1 MTRMNISIFE
11 HDAQASAFESATKC
25 QILTSRSHNR
35 CTRLRV
41 VLILVAIL
49 FFFTTPLK
57 AKDTVYLRGE
67 KPGDADI
74 KAVGEITDYTGQMIS
89 IKPVNGVLRNYP
101 GNRVLRI
108 ESTWNR
114 QHEEG
119 DKAFAAGD
127 YAVALKQYSLALNSD
142 QRTWVRR
149 MLLAQLVWCYR
160 NLGDYTTSAERFI
173 ALVGSDP
180 HTPYFNAIP
189 LQWTSSEKVDETKAN
204 TWMTQRGQPAVQ
216 LIGASHL
223 LFGNSNHPAATA
235 TVRELTRSA
244 DPRIAAL
251 ATGQLWRT
259 LLISA
264 QASDLDR
271 WAELI
276 EKMPEELQAGPY
288 FVLGT
293 TLARQGQSERAALA
307 LLRPP
312 VLYSSE
318 RSLAAE
324 SLLAAAGELAKL
336 NQTDDATRLY
346 REVIAH
352 YPGTAAGAAA
362 QSRLEKKP

>member
-1 MTRMNISIFE
+1 MTRNHVSIIE
-11 HDAQASAFESATKC
+11 HDAPASASVGRSRWDNF
-25 QILTSRSHNR
+25 TSRNR
-35 CTRLRV
+35 IKCTRLRV
-41 VLILVAIL
+41 VLVFLVNLVL
-49 FFFTTPLK
+49 FTSPL
-57 AKDTVYLRGE
+57 AAEDTVYLRGE
-67 KPGDADI
+67 KPGDAEI
-74 KAVGEITDYTGQMIS
+74 KAVGEIVDYTGQMLS
-89 IKPVNGVLRNYP
+89 IKPANGVLRNYH

-108 ESTWNR
+108 ESTWNS
-114 QHEEG
+114 QQEAG
-119 DKAFAAGD
+119 DQAFAAGD
-127 YAVALKQYSLALNSD
+127 YRTALQQYTQALNAD

-160 NLGDYTTSAERFI
+160 NLGDYTTATERFI

-180 HTPYFNAIP
+180 HTPYFDAIP
-189 LQWTSSEKVDETKAN
+189 LQWTSSETVDETKAN
-204 TWMTQRGQPAVQ
+204 TWMTQRGQPATQ

-251 ATGQLWRT
+251 ATGQHWRT

-264 QASDLDR
+264 QATDLDR
-271 WAELI
+271 WGEII

-312 VLYSSE
+312 VLYPRQ

-336 NQTDDATRLY
+336 KQTDDATRLY
-346 REVIAH
+346 REVIAT
-352 YPGTAAGAAA
+352 YPGTKAGAAA
-362 QSRLEKKP
+362 QSRLEKKQ

>member
-1 MTRMNISIFE
+1 MRMKLTINTSPKRKRGMNP
-11 HDAQASAFESATKC
+11 SATSPSLALRAG
-25 QILTSRSHNR
+25 ITVALLFLFSSPLT
-35 CTRLRV
+35 
-41 VLILVAIL
+41 AE
-49 FFFTTPLK
+49 
-57 AKDTVYLRGE
+57 DTVYLRGE

-74 KAVGEITDYTGQMIS
+74 KVVGDITDYTGQMIS
-89 IKPVNGVLRNYP
+89 IKPPAGVLRNYP

-108 ESTWNR
+108 ESTWTS
-114 QHEEG
+114 QHEAG

-127 YAVALKQYSLALNSD
+127 YAMALKQYSLALNAD
-142 QRTWVRR
+142 DRTWVRR

-160 NLGDYTTSAERFI
+160 NLGDYTTAAERFI

-180 HTPYFNAIP
+180 NTPYFAAIP
-189 LQWTSSEKVDETKAN
+189 LQWTSGEKIDETKAN
-204 TWMTQRGQPAVQ
+204 TWMAQRGQPAVQ

-223 LFGNSNHPAATA
+223 LFGNSNHPTATA
-235 TVRELTRSA
+235 TIRELTRSA

-271 WAELI
+271 WAEMI

-312 VLYSSE
+312 VLYPSQ
-318 RSLAAE
+318 RSLASE
-324 SLLAAAGELAKL
+324 SLLAAADELAKL
-336 NQTDDATRLY
+336 KQTDDAARLY
-346 REVIAH
+346 REVTAH
-352 YPGTAAGAAA
+352 YSGTNASKAA
-362 QSRLEKKP
+362 QSRLEKK